1 MANKFI
7 IAFLFCIL
15 GFIVSEYF
23 LLQEIYADKRLP
35 ILAGTII
42 GIISSL
48 VLFLLLYKKFRKTI
62 G

>member
-15 GFIVSEYF
+15 GFIASEYF
-23 LLQEIYADKRLP
+23 LLQEIYADQRLP
-35 ILAGTII
+35 IIAGAIV
-42 GIISSL
+42 GIICSL
-48 VLFLLLYKKFRKTI
+48 VLFLLLYKKFRKIT